1 MLLVPAVKSQSSL
14 EKLGELY
21 SKEVDFSNII
31 VIDKY
36 KAQMSKFLPR
46 DKEAF
51 EEYAIRVA
59 VITLKHFLSLSQF
72 NMRIKQIGLLLRIA
86 NATVSSLSRNSVFE

>member
-14 EKLGELY
+14 DKLGELY

-36 KAQMSKFLPR
+36 KAQMSKFLQR

-51 EEYAIRVA
+51 EEYAPLPGCNYTE
-59 VITLKHFLSLSQF
+59 TLPF
-72 NMRIKQIGLLLRIA
+72 IGHWSNLIWES
-86 NATVSSLSRNSVFE
+86 NKSDYHVF

>member
-14 EKLGELY
+14 DKLGELY

-36 KAQMSKFLPR
+36 KAQMSKFPTKR
-46 DKEAF
+46 
-51 EEYAIRVA
+51 
-59 VITLKHFLSLSQF
+59 
-72 NMRIKQIGLLLRIA
+72 
-86 NATVSSLSRNSVFE
+86 

>member
-14 EKLGELY
+14 DKLGELY
-21 SKEVDFSNII
+21 SNKVDFSNII

-36 KAQMSKFLPR
+36 KAQMSKFLQR

-51 EEYAIRVA
+51 EEYALRDA
-59 VITLKHFLSLSQF
+59 VITLKHSLSLV
-72 NMRIKQIGLLLRIA
+72 IGPW
-86 NATVSSLSRNSVFE
+86 SLVIGAI

>member
-14 EKLGELY
+14 DKLGELY

-36 KAQMSKFLPR
+36 KAQMSKFLQEIKKRLRNTPPLR
-46 DKEAF
+46 GD
-51 EEYAIRVA
+51 A
-59 VITLKHFLSLSQF
+59 VITLKHSLSLEQF
-72 NMRIKQIGLLLRIA
+72 NMRIKQIGLPCVL
-86 NATVSSLSRNSVFE
+86 TNSKFLK